1 MKTFKDFLNE
11 ISDKTL
17 KSYHAKAD
25 KSADA
30 LIDKGDNKKAN
41 KRIEGQRRAVSRFY
55 RTGDKKSYGAKSNP
69 NWKPKDKD
77 LDGGDI

>member
-11 ISDKTL
+11 ISDTTL

-25 KSADA
+25 KSADD

-55 RTGDKKSYGAKSNP
+55 RTGDKKSYGKKSNP
-69 NWKPKDKD
+69 NYKKPEND

>member
-25 KSADA
+25 KSADD
-30 LIDKGDNKKAN
+30 LIDKGNNKKAN

-55 RTGDKKSYGAKSNP
+55 RTGKNVNYGKKSNK

-77 LDGGDI
+77 LDSGDI